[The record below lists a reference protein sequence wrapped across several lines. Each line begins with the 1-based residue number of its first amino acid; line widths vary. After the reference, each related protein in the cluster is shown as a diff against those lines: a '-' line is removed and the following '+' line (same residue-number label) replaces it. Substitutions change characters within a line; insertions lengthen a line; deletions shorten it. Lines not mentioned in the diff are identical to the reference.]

1 MTSASQTVAELRR
14 DEQER
19 GQNEERSEERGRQ
32 ERERERGKERTGSP
46 SSFPLVNHVSYPVLL
61 LTFSTGRPSSI
72 RSPFVGPSRFHSDL
86 PWILHCEFPFHHPAD
101 PFLSEASE
109 VSPSL
114 LSVSLSFSLFFPPI
128 SRSRVYNFSP
138 VPCRSPGPALRRPS
152 LYSCIALFEDNRSDL
167 PFFPSFFFFNCAA
180 IASSSATSA
189 DKRRRRRT
197 SPRPSAF
204 ASLLVLELVLYGV
217 FGHRSPPPHP
227 PCTLSVHSILTF

>member
-86 PWILHCEFPFHHPAD
+86 PRILHCEFPFHHPAD

-167 PFFPSFFFFNCAA
+167 PFFLFFFFLIVPRSQVHPRRAPINGDVDERPRGRALSRA
-180 IASSSATSA
+180 PLFSSLFFTVSSDTV
-189 DKRRRRRT
+189 R
-197 SPRPSAF
+197 
-204 ASLLVLELVLYGV
+204 LLRI
-217 FGHRSPPPHP
+217 HRALF
-227 PCTLSVHSILTF
+227 PCTLS

>member
-19 GQNEERSEERGRQ
+19 GQNEERREERGRQ

-167 PFFPSFFFFNCAA
+167 PFFLSFFFFFNCAA

-197 SPRPSAF
+197 SPRSSAF

-227 PCTLSVHSILTF
+227 PCTLS